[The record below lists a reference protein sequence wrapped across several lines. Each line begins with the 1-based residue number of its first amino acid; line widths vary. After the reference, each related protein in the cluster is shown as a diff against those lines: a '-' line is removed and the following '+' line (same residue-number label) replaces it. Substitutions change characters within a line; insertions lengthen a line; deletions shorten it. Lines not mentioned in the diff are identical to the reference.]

1 MDQILVRKSFLK
13 LSDRFEHPNGL
24 PVLTLKHAGMATADK
39 QVSGYP
45 SPLLETQHI
54 MINPAR
60 GDTVNV
66 SVLGLDIL
74 LKCEPAADK

>member
-24 PVLTLKHAGMATADK
+24 PVLTMKHAGMATSDK

-45 SPLLETQHI
+45 STLLATQH
-54 MINPAR
+54 INPAR
-60 GDTVNV
+60 GDIVNV
-66 SVLGLDIL
+66 SVLG
-74 LKCEPAADK
+74 